1 MAETGRLVDE
11 IAAWL
16 RAYAERARAGGYVLG
31 LSGGID
37 SAVVAGL
44 CRRAMGDRVLA
55 ALLPCHSLPEDAAFA
70 HQVAGAFHLETIT
83 IDLAPAYDALVAAL
97 PATLP
102 PLALANVKPRLRMTT
117 LYALAQGR
125 GYLVAGTGN
134 KSEIAVGY
142 FTKWGDSGSDVLP
155 LGALYKSQVRA
166 LARELEVPQAVI
178 DRVPTAGLWRGQ
190 TDEGE
195 MGVTYDEIEAVLR
208 AMEADKTECVVPA
221 LLERVQGMVAASA
234 HKRAMPPVFQPGG
247 ETAG

>member
-1 MAETGRLVDE
+1 MNDSGRLAGE
-11 IAAWL
+11 IVAWL
-16 RAYAERARAGGYVLG
+16 RAYAERAKARGYVLG

-44 CRRAMGDRVLA
+44 CRRAMGNQVLA
-55 ALLPCHSLPEDAAFA
+55 AILPCHSLPEDAGFA
-70 HQVAGAFHLETIT
+70 RQVAGAFDLETIT
-83 IDLAPAYDALVAAL
+83 IDLGPAYDALVAAL
-97 PATLP
+97 PPDLT

-134 KSEIAVGY
+134 KSEIMVGY
-142 FTKWGDSGSDVLP
+142 FTKWGDGGADLEP

-166 LARELEVPQAVI
+166 LARELAVPQPIV
-178 DRVPTAGLWRGQ
+178 DRAPTAGLWRGQ

-208 AMEADKTECVVPA
+208 AMETSKTECVLPD
-221 LLERVQGMVAASA
+221 LLKRVQGMVVTSG
-234 HKRAMPPVFQPGG
+234 HKRAMPPIFQPA
-247 ETAG
+247 EESAA

>member
-1 MAETGRLVDE
+1 MAETGHLADE
-11 IAAWL
+11 IATWL
-16 RAYAERARAGGYVLG
+16 RAYADSAGARGYVLG

-44 CRRAMGDRVLA
+44 CRQAMGSQVLA
-55 ALLPCHSLPEDAAFA
+55 ALLPCHSLPEDADFA
-70 HQVAGAFHLETIT
+70 CQVADAFGLETIT
-83 IDLAPAYDALVAAL
+83 VDLGPAYDALVAAL
-97 PATLP
+97 PPALL
-102 PLALANVKPRLRMTT
+102 PLALANVKPRLRMAT
-117 LYALAQGR
+117 LYALAQNR

-134 KSEIAVGY
+134 KSEIMVGY

-166 LARELEVPQAVI
+166 LARHLGVPQPVV

-208 AMEADKTECVVPA
+208 AIESGKTECVLPD
-221 LLERVQGMVAASA
+221 LLQRVQGRVVASA
-234 HKRAMPPVFQPGG
+234 HKRAMPPVYQPRQ
-247 ETAG
+247 ENAE

>member
-1 MAETGRLVDE
+1 MTEAGRLADE

-16 RAYAERARAGGYVLG
+16 SAYAEKAHARGYVLG

-44 CRRAMGDRVLA
+44 CRRAVAENVLA
-55 ALLPCHSLPEDAAFA
+55 ALLPAHSLPEDADYAQLVASAF
-70 HQVAGAFHLETIT
+70 GLETIT
-83 IDLAPAYDALVAAL
+83 VDLGPAYDALVECL
-97 PATLP
+97 PAGLT
-102 PLALANVKPRLRMTT
+102 PLALANVKPRLRMTA
-117 LYALAQGR
+117 LYALAHSR

-134 KSEIAVGY
+134 KSEISVGY

-166 LARELEVPQAVI
+166 LARTLGVPQPVI

-195 MGVTYDEIEAVLR
+195 MGVTYDEIEAVLS
-208 AMEADKTECVVPA
+208 AMEGGKTECVVPA
-221 LLERVQGMVAASA
+221 LLQRVQSMVAASA
-234 HKRAMPPVFQPGG
+234 HKRALPPVFQPGQ
-247 ETAG
+247 EST